1 MRRVI
6 LVLVITVL
14 ISLPASVP
22 VVAEDT
28 ADPRVEWHNPFESEP
43 PDEEAL
49 SVDDGTIRLNASI
62 YDESAIDYVEIVRSY
77 SDKQTDDRDYRQVDD
92 LNNVTVNAGTF
103 DDTEI
108 RVRVFDEH
116 GHVDVTEFAVNVDDN
131 SAPTAEVETERTADG
146 KIRLTGTVRDDTQPK
161 KLTVVLL
168 DHSNQVVNSRGTNDG
183 RQTLG
188 GVDIARNSFEVD
200 MTVPEPRGDSVTVRL
215 KDRAGN
221 QREIEVPLTST
232 GTETETETPTATPTP
247 TPEPTATPVPA
258 VETPAPT
265 PTPAPT
271 ATETTATTVTD
282 TPQPEQQ
289 AGPATVIFR
298 FLMIGVVAFAI
309 GGWIS
314 LQ

>member
-14 ISLPASVP
+14 ISLPAMP

-28 ADPRVEWHNPFESEP
+28 ADPRVEWHSPFESEP

-62 YDESAIDYVEIVRSY
+62 YDESAIDYVEIERTY
-77 SDKQTDDRDYRQVDD
+77 SDGQTDDRDYRQVDD
-92 LNNVTVNAGTF
+92 LNNVSVNAGTF

-131 SAPTAEVETERTADG
+131 SAPTAEVETERTADE
-146 KIRLTGTVRDDTQPK
+146 KIRLTGTVRDDTQPE
-161 KLTVVLL
+161 KLTVVLP
-168 DHSNQVVNSRGTNDG
+168 DYSNRVVNSRGANDG

-215 KDRAGN
+215 EDRAGN
-221 QREIEVPLTST
+221 QREIEVPLPS
-232 GTETETETPTATPTP
+232 TETETPTPTATATP

-265 PTPAPT
+265 PAPTATPT
-271 ATETTATTVTD
+271 ATETVASTVTE

-289 AGPATVIFR
+289 AGLATVIFR

>member
-6 LVLVITVL
+6 LVLVIAVL

-28 ADPRVEWHNPFESEP
+28 ADPRVEWHSPFETEP

-62 YDESAIDYVEIVRSY
+62 YDESAIDYVEIERSY
-77 SDKQTDDRDYRQVDD
+77 SDGETDDRDYRLVDD
-92 LNNVTVNAGTF
+92 LNNITVHAGSF

-108 RVRVFDEH
+108 SVRVFDEH
-116 GHVDVTEFAVNVDDN
+116 GHADVTEFEVNVEDN
-131 SAPTAEVETERTADG
+131 RAPTAELKTERTGDG
-146 KIRLTGTVRDDTQPK
+146 KIRLTGTVRDDTQPNQM
-161 KLTVVLL
+161 TVVLL
-168 DHSNQVVNSRGTNDG
+168 DYGNPVLYAGGNNDE
-183 RQTLG
+183 RPTLG
-188 GVDIARNSFEVD
+188 GVDVADNAFEVD
-200 MTVPEPRGDSVTVRL
+200 LSFPEPRGDSVTVRL
-215 KDRAGN
+215 EDRAGN
-221 QREIEVPLTST
+221 TRDIEVPLPSA
-232 GTETETETPTATPTP
+232 ETETPTPTATPTP

-265 PTPAPT
+265 PAPTPT
-271 ATETTATTVTD
+271 ATETVATTVTE
-282 TPQPEQQ
+282 TSQPEQQ

>member
-28 ADPRVEWHNPFESEP
+28 ADPRVEWHSPFETEP

-92 LNNVTVNAGTF
+92 LNNVTVHAGSF

-108 RVRVFDEH
+108 SVRAFDEH
-116 GHVDVTEFAVNVDDN
+116 GHVDVTNFEVNVEDN
-131 SAPTAEVETERTADG
+131 RAPTADLGAEQTGDG
-146 KIRLTGTVRDDTQPK
+146 KIRLTGSVRDATQPK
-161 KLTVVLL
+161 QMTAVLL
-168 DHSNQVVNSRGTNDG
+168 DYSNPVVYARGQNDG
-183 RQTLG
+183 TQTLG
-188 GVDIARNSFEVD
+188 GGGVADNAFEVD
-200 MTVPEPRGDSVTVRL
+200 TTFPEPRGDSVTVRL
-215 KDRAGN
+215 EDRAGN
-221 QREIEVPLTST
+221 QREIEVPLPSA
-232 GTETETETPTATPTP
+232 ETETPTPTATPTP

-265 PTPAPT
+265 PAPT
-271 ATETTATTVTD
+271 ATPTATGTAAPTVTE

-289 AGPATVIFR
+289 AGLATVIFR

-309 GGWIS
+309 GGWFS

>member
-6 LVLVITVL
+6 AVCVVAVL

-28 ADPRVEWHNPFESEP
+28 ADPRVEWHTPFETEP

-62 YDESAIDYVEIVRSY
+62 YAESAIDYVEIERTY
-77 SDKQTDDRDYRQVDD
+77 SDGQTDDRDFRQVDD
-92 LNNVTVNAGTF
+92 LNNVTVHAGSF

-116 GHVDVTEFAVNVDDN
+116 GGVDVTEFEVNVEDN
-131 SAPTAEVETERTADG
+131 RAPTADLETERTADG

-161 KLTVVLL
+161 QMTVVLI
-168 DHSNQVVNSRGTNDG
+168 DDGNAVVNSRGTNDE
-183 RQTLG
+183 RRVLG
-188 GVDIARNSFEVD
+188 GVDVARNSFEVD
-200 MTVPEPRGDSVTVRL
+200 VAVPEPRGDSVTVRL
-215 KDRAGN
+215 EDRAGN
-221 QREIEVPLTST
+221 QRDIEVPLPSA
-232 GTETETETPTATPTP
+232 ETETPAPTATPTP

-265 PTPAPT
+265 PAPTATPT
-271 ATETTATTVTD
+271 ATETAAPTVTD

>member
-14 ISLPASVP
+14 ISLPAMP

-28 ADPRVEWHNPFESEP
+28 ADPRVEWHSPFESEP

-77 SDKQTDDRDYRQVDD
+77 SDEQTDDRDYRQVDD
-92 LNNVTVNAGTF
+92 LNNVTVHAGSF

-116 GHVDVTEFAVNVDDN
+116 GHADVSEFIVNVDD
-131 SAPTAEVETERTADG
+131 SRAPTADLETERTADG
-146 KIRLTGTVRDDTQPK
+146 KIRLTGSVRDDTQPEK
-161 KLTVVLL
+161 MTAVLL
-168 DHSNQVVNSRGTNDG
+168 DYSNPVVYAGGQNDET
-183 RQTLG
+183 QTLG
-188 GVDIARNSFEVD
+188 GVDIADNAFEVD
-200 MTVPEPRGDSVTVRL
+200 TTFPKPRGGSVTVRL
-215 KDRAGN
+215 EDRAGN
-221 QREIEVPLTST
+221 TRDIEVPLPS
-232 GTETETETPTATPTP
+232 TETETPAPTATPTP
-247 TPEPTATPVPA
+247 MPEPTATPVPA
-258 VETPAPT
+258 VETAA

-271 ATETTATTVTD
+271 AAETVATTVTE
-282 TPQPEQQ
+282 TSQPEQQ
-289 AGPATVIFR
+289 AGLATVIFR